1 MARLVNK
8 VTRVVVNVPDEFVA
22 RLDADWV
29 AEGAEQVPESSKPEG
44 SKPATPR
51 KRTTKK

>member
-1 MARLVNK
+1 MARLINK
-8 VTRVVVNVPDEFVA
+8 VTKVVVNVPDEFVA

-29 AEGAEQVPESSKPEG
+29 AEGAEQASEA

-51 KRTTKK
+51 KRTAKK

>member
-1 MARLVNK
+1 MARLINK
-8 VTRVVVNVPDEFVA
+8 VTKVVVNVPDEFVA

-29 AEGAEQVPESSKPEG
+29 AEGAEQVPEA

-51 KRTTKK
+51 KRTAKK

>member
-1 MARLVNK
+1 MVKLINSLTK
-8 VTRVVVNVPDEFVA
+8 VVVNVPDEFVA

-29 AEGAEQVPESSKPEG
+29 ASGAEQVPEA